1 MEGNDK
7 TEYRNWYKALLRIQ
21 KKELILF
28 VVLILLAFI
37 FVGISSDI
45 CKWLKTE
52 VIYDIVNNKCLKT
65 EVIHDIVNNKLLIN
79 IPICI
84 IISGF
89 AIWWWCK
96 IWKDKDIRP
105 YRLGLIIS
113 LFIITYYSKVK
124 YADITENFSY
134 KCFFINLLRISAII
148 IIIRLC
154 LSPYFTCKSLLKWYL
169 SKNRFKRSRKI
180 VKLKQIIV
188 KLKQIINPLIY
199 KQDNKSELKS
209 FSVDDTEIKLSIN
222 QIKYA
227 ETLVKKLK
235 NTDLSKESFAVGI
248 TGEWGS
254 GKSTFLNT
262 MKKEIKKEDFAE
274 IVEFNPWLCNS
285 PEQVTQDFFATLINE
300 LSPKHSTLSR
310 TINKYAKLLNKIA
323 KPSLIIFGI
332 DLDLTPGDD
341 SLDELKENISNKL
354 ANLPKKVVI
363 LIDDTDRLEGNEVF
377 EILRLIRNTAD
388 FRNVIYIATY
398 DKEYVTDVLKK
409 NKINDPDNYLEKIFQ
424 VEVHLLKVEGYELWE
439 TLMKD
444 LKEQDQTGV
453 YYDKKLIEGYFYV
466 EKKFILQIL
475 TNYRKVKRFARQ
487 YTLFLYYAKGEI
499 KGLFS
504 ELDLFW
510 LELLHLYDK
519 NTYNILAKNPERLL
533 YEENKRFHLRKDIP
547 SDITE
552 YSKKLLNKLFEE
564 EDSEDKIRILHDN
577 NRNHTNR
584 IRMVDNYDYYFTI
597 NKPKMEF
604 TKKELYYHLNY
615 SLNKNIAKFTRIKH
629 IEEIIQ
635 IWLYQDKKNFDSIID
650 TFSTVR
656 KLNNPNHIRNY
667 IYSLL
672 TLSLNVVSSDPVN
685 DIKFSKILKLLE
697 EKNYSNDLAL
707 IRTINDCVREY
718 FNRKIRYAHYTEKN
732 DKDAENLLTNLSKL
746 LNRIHK
752 KSILNEKDLSI
763 EQISIII
770 DDNLIEEQLIKVIS
784 KYLSKYKT
792 YTDPNISPQVLDL
805 MDPDKNLSKMF
816 LNCFI
821 KKQATIEGN
830 ENETEPIEEQIAFKT
845 IIDYF
850 SDDNNKSFNKPRLIE
865 YNERFNKLGKLMN
878 FDSKDNYYR
887 RGIYTMWSVLENL
900 QDENI
905 KTFKEKCFEQKQV
918 DFKQVEMYWNY

>member
-1 MEGNDK
+1 MEENDK
-7 TEYRNWYKALLRIQ
+7 TEYRNWYKKLLRIQ

-28 VVLILLAFI
+28 GVLILLAFI
-37 FVGISSDI
+37 FIGISSDI

-52 VIYDIVNNKCLKT
+52 VIYNIVNKKP
-65 EVIHDIVNNKLLIN
+65 LIN

-89 AIWWWCK
+89 AIWWWSK

-105 YRLGLIIS
+105 YRLGIIIS
-113 LFIITYYSKVK
+113 LFIITLYSEVK
-124 YADITENFSY
+124 YANITKNENISY
-134 KCFFINLLRISAII
+134 EHFFIAILVISAII

-154 LSPYFTCKSLLKWYL
+154 LPYFTRKSLLKWYL
-169 SKNRFKRSRKI
+169 SENRFI
-180 VKLKQIIV
+180 

-199 KQDNKSELKS
+199 KQDKEPELKG
-209 FSVDDTEIKLSIN
+209 FSVDDTKIELENN

-262 MKKEIKKEDFAE
+262 MKKEIEEAKFAE
-274 IVEFNPWLCNS
+274 FVEFNPWLCNS

-310 TINKYAKLLNKIA
+310 DINKYAKLLNKIA
-323 KPSLIIFGI
+323 KASLSFFGI
-332 DLDLTPGDD
+332 DLDLTPSDD
-341 SLDELKENISNKL
+341 SLNKLKDKISNKL

-388 FRNVIYIATY
+388 FKNVIYIATY
-398 DKEYVTDVLKK
+398 DKEYVTDVLKE
-409 NKINDPDNYLEKIFQ
+409 NKIKDPDNYLEKIFQ
-424 VEVHLLKVEGYELWE
+424 VDVHLLKTESFELWD
-439 TLMKD
+439 TLMEEIK
-444 LKEQDQTGV
+444 KQDQTGV

-510 LELLHLYDK
+510 LELLHIYDK

-533 YEENKRFHLRKDIP
+533 YEENKRFHLRDNIP
-547 SDITE
+547 SNIKE
-552 YSKKLLNKLFEE
+552 YSTKLLNKLFKE
-564 EDSEDKIRILHDN
+564 EDSEYKIRILHDN
-577 NRNHTNR
+577 NREHTNR
-584 IRMVDNYDYYFTI
+584 IRMIDNYDYYFTI
-597 NKPKMEF
+597 NKPKMEL
-604 TKKELYYHLNY
+604 TEEELDYHLNY
-615 SLNKNIAKFTRIKH
+615 SLGKYIANFTRIKY

-635 IWLYQDKKNFDSIID
+635 IWLYQDKKNFDSIINQFD
-650 TFSTVR
+650 KVDITKTH
-656 KLNNPNHIRNY
+656 LDYIRNY

-672 TLSLNVVSSDPVN
+672 TLGLNIVSSDPVN
-685 DIKFSKILKLLE
+685 DIKFSKILNLLN
-697 EKNYSNDLAL
+697 KDRYIDTNLSN
-707 IRTINDCVREY
+707 TVNDYVQEY
-718 FNRKIRYAHYTEKN
+718 FNCKIEYAHYTEKN

-752 KSILNEKDLSI
+752 KSILDENNLSI
-763 EQISIII
+763 KRTSIII
-770 DDNLIEEQLIKVIS
+770 NDELIENQLRNVINA
-784 KYLSKYKT
+784 YLSKYKT

-821 KKQATIEGN
+821 TKPATIEGIK
-830 ENETEPIEEQIAFKT
+830 NETELIEEQIAFKT

-865 YNERFNKLGKLMN
+865 YNERFNKLGKLRN
-878 FDSKDNYYR
+878 FDSKDNRYCEY
-887 RGIYTMWSVLENL
+887 IYTMWSKLENL
-900 QDENI
+900 QAENI
-905 KTFKEKCFEQKQV
+905 KDFEKKCFEQKQV
-918 DFKQVEMYWNY
+918 DLKQVEMYWNY